1 MTLNGVLLHPTSYIQ
16 QFHRNHHNFF
26 TLQRQ
31 YQSSKQFTSA
41 CDFLGAYKYF
51 SKNCETTLLM
61 LLFSCSV
68 SSDSFVISWTVAH
81 QTPLSMGFPRHEY
94 WSALP
99 FPSPGDLPDPGTEPI
114 SPQLQVNYLPLS
126 LLGSLWDYIK
136 TPFSHNTLLFLLSL
150 KWW

>member
-1 MTLNGVLLHPTSYIQ
+1 MTLNGVLLHPTSYIL
-16 QFHRNHHNFF
+16 QFHRNRHHFF

-68 SSDSFVISWTVAH
+68 SSDSFVISRTVAH
-81 QTPLSMGFPRHEY
+81 QTPLAMGFPRHEY

-99 FPSPGDLPDPGTEPI
+99 FPSPGDLPDPGTEPT
-114 SPQLQVNYLPLS
+114 SPQLQVNSLPLS
-126 LLGSLWDYIK
+126 LLGS
-136 TPFSHNTLLFLLSL
+136 S
-150 KWW
+150 

>member
-61 LLFSCSV
+61 LLFSCLV

-114 SPQLQVNYLPLS
+114 SPQLQVNSLPLS
-126 LLGSLWDYIK
+126 LLGSLWDYNK

>member
-99 FPSPGDLPDPGTEPI
+99 FPFPGDLPDPGTEPI
-114 SPQLQVNYLPLS
+114 SPQLQVNSLPLS

>member
-31 YQSSKQFTSA
+31 DQSSKQFTSA

-61 LLFSCSV
+61 LLFSCLV

-114 SPQLQVNYLPLS
+114 SPQLQVNSLPLS

>member
-114 SPQLQVNYLPLS
+114 SPQLQVNSLPLS